1 MKFRFNVNMTP
12 EDYFELNRIVMFEM
26 PAGKKIINT
35 TRIIF
40 AAFCAVAVLFLLSY
54 FDFSTAG
61 VVAAIL
67 FLIITVLIQF
77 LTKPLF
83 NMILKSNVKSI
94 AKMKGKPPYTEHSV
108 IEFYDDIFV
117 ETSEDNKTEMKYS
130 AIENVF
136 VNDKLV
142 VIFINKMQAYILPVA
157 SFESKEQMI
166 SLVRFISEK
175 RQGV

>member
-1 MKFRFNVNMTP
+1 MKFRFNVNIAP

-94 AKMKGKPPYTEHSV
+94 AKIKGKPPYTEHSV

-117 ETSEDNKTEMKYS
+117 EIKYYPNPNDLS
-130 AIENVF
+130 SSVVVNPAIT
-136 VNDKLV
+136 L
-142 VIFINKMQAYILPVA
+142 YRP
-157 SFESKEQMI
+157 S
-166 SLVRFISEK
+166 
-175 RQGV
+175 

>member
-1 MKFRFNVNMTP
+1 MIFKFNVNIKP
-12 EDYFELNRIVMFEM
+12 EDYLEFNRIVMSEM
-26 PAGKKIINT
+26 PAGKKLIKT
-35 TRIIF
+35 ERIIISVF
-40 AAFCAVAVLFLLSY
+40 TVLGVILILLNEAGSPSALVAVVALLLS
-54 FDFSTAG
+54 
-61 VVAAIL
+61 AIL
-67 FLIITVLIQF
+67 VQLLITPGM
-77 LTKPLF
+77 KLF
-83 NMILKSNVKSI
+83 VKFNVKSLT
-94 AKMKGKPPYTEHSV
+94 KMQGKRPYTERSV
-108 IEFYDDIFV
+108 IEFYDDVFV

-142 VIFINKMQAYILPVA
+142 AIFINKMQAYIIPVV

>member
-1 MKFRFNVNMTP
+1 
-12 EDYFELNRIVMFEM
+12 
-26 PAGKKIINT
+26 
-35 TRIIF
+35 
-40 AAFCAVAVLFLLSY
+40 
-54 FDFSTAG
+54 
-61 VVAAIL
+61 
-67 FLIITVLIQF
+67 
-77 LTKPLF
+77 
-83 NMILKSNVKSI
+83 
-94 AKMKGKPPYTEHSV
+94 MKGKPPYTEHSV

-142 VIFINKMQAYILPVA
+142 AIFINKMQAYILPVA

>member
-1 MKFRFNVNMTP
+1 MS
-12 EDYFELNRIVMFEM
+12 EM
-26 PAGKKIINT
+26 PAGKKLIKKE
-35 TRIIF
+35 RIIISVF
-40 AAFCAVAVLFLLSY
+40 TVFCVILILLNKEGSDLIVAVVALLLS
-54 FDFSTAG
+54 
-61 VVAAIL
+61 VIL
-67 FLIITVLIQF
+67 VQILITPGMKLFVKLNVTS
-77 LTKPLF
+77 LTKTQG
-83 NMILKSNVKSI
+83 
-94 AKMKGKPPYTEHSV
+94 KMPYTEHSV

-142 VIFINKMQAYILPVA
+142 AIFINKMQAYIIPVV
-157 SFESKEQMI
+157 SFKSNEEML